1 MEAPRRFGYRRA
13 YRVDEVER
21 NGDFLKQKIRQE
33 LSFKL
38 AQCIAESIPL
48 IEIPR
53 REEYYPELEYSMDI
67 LVMTREE
74 FERFLWD
81 YKQKVV
87 MDMTGVLEKCN
98 KEKQNA
104 DLSETPSTDV

>member
-33 LSFKL
+33 LSYKL
-38 AQCIAESIPL
+38 AQSIAETIPM
-48 IEIPR
+48 IETPR
-53 REEYYPELEYSMDI
+53 REEYYPEIEYSMDI
-67 LVMTREE
+67 IAMPREE

-87 MDMTGVLEKCN
+87 MDITGVLEKCN
-98 KEKQNA
+98 KEKQNV
-104 DLSETPSTDV
+104 DLPETPPTDV